1 MAGINR
7 TISMLS
13 RVHITAGKPLMTAD
27 GSCGFSNE
35 KLVKRKKGG
44 VDQRQ
49 IKRECKMNVHSPG
62 EARNIV

>member
-35 KLVKRKKGG
+35 KLVKRKKAVSISGRLSAS
-44 VDQRQ
+44 VR
-49 IKRECKMNVHSPG
+49 
-62 EARNIV
+62 